1 MGNNKWKRGEA
12 KHEIIINYLW
22 PLLMMIRTI
31 DDGQNGTI
39 DDEQNCNQELRSI
52 K

>member
-1 MGNNKWKRGEA
+1 
-12 KHEIIINYLW
+12 
-22 PLLMMIRTI
+22 MIRTI

-52 K
+52 KYLKRNKIS